1 MHCQESENEK
11 KMKENDLI
19 LHYDVLPLAFRATC
33 RGNRQTSTDQINF
46 TDIFRSMLS
55 RARIMQLISQGPSLH
70 FISTHHML
78 TKSVQI

>member
-1 MHCQESENEK
+1 MQCQESENEK
-11 KMKENDLI
+11 KMKEKDLI
-19 LHYDVLPLAFRATC
+19 LHYDVLPLAFRA
-33 RGNRQTSTDQINF
+33 RGNRKTSTDQINF

-55 RARIMQLISQGPSLH
+55 RARTMQLISQGPSLH